1 MSDESAA
8 IITALQAARPDDD
21 DLDGAVVIGF
31 AAVAEWMTPS
41 GHRWISLETGD
52 ASGEALQRWQVQGY
66 FFNVLH
72 DPAWQPEDFGDG
84 DDDAQ
89 D

>member
-1 MSDESAA
+1 VSER
-8 IITALQAARPDDD
+8 IIAALQAARPDDD

-41 GHRWISLETGD
+41 GERWISLETGD
-52 ASGEALQRWQVQGY
+52 ASGADLQRWQVQGY

-72 DPAWQPEDFGDG
+72 DPAWQPEQGHE
-84 DDDAQ
+84 DDAG